1 MGLYRTSKSNSCLPP
16 YLFVPARGDAEVC
29 PVLGHQLMLDPNGD
43 VHEGE
48 GVQLGQHRI
57 EPIHHGLG
65 SWVNI
70 SVSDPDPDW
79 IRIQSGLWIRI
90 GNPDPDPDPGAR
102 KVAKIHC

>member
-70 SVSDPDPDW
+70 VKKHIIFKYRTYYCSYCTS
-79 IRIQSGLWIRI
+79 
-90 GNPDPDPDPGAR
+90 
-102 KVAKIHC
+102 

>member
-1 MGLYRTSKSNSCLPP
+1 MAQAGSNNDAMGLYRTSKSNSCLPP

-70 SVSDPDPDW
+70 VKNTLFLSTVPMYSTT
-79 IRIQSGLWIRI
+79 
-90 GNPDPDPDPGAR
+90 
-102 KVAKIHC
+102 VATVLHS